1 MSQTTVILSLSFLL
15 FVIFNFQ
22 NEQKQLVWKIGMP
35 CMQVRRRK
43 KAIPIAR
50 WESSSTLCVV
60 PLGMQFPKCKL
71 LRLSSSLEY
80 TIEQKINKY
89 FDK

>member
-1 MSQTTVILSLSFLL
+1 
-15 FVIFNFQ
+15 
-22 NEQKQLVWKIGMP
+22 
-35 CMQVRRRK
+35 
-43 KAIPIAR
+43 
-50 WESSSTLCVV
+50 LCVV